1 MQASDFRFSNPMR
14 HRVGLRD
21 KHVSFGRPRAAGDF
35 HAVLNRTTGA
45 SADCVFKRCPGIGD
59 TPLLNSHQD

>member
-1 MQASDFRFSNPMR
+1 MR

-21 KHVSFGRPRAAGDF
+21 KLVSSGRPRAAIDSY
-35 HAVLNRTTGA
+35 AVLNRTAGA

>member
-1 MQASDFRFSNPMR
+1 MR

-21 KHVSFGRPRAAGDF
+21 KLVSSGRPRAAIDSY
-35 HAVLNRTTGA
+35 AVLNRTAGA

-59 TPLLNSHQD
+59 TPLLNSHQDLVTP

>member
-1 MQASDFRFSNPMR
+1 MR

-21 KHVSFGRPRAAGDF
+21 KHASFGRPRAAGDS
-35 HAVLNRTTGA
+35 HAVLNRTIGA
-45 SADCVFKRCPGIGD
+45 AADCVFKRCPGIGD